1 MAKALFLSLPA
12 HGHTNPTLP
21 LVQELVAR
29 GERVT
34 YYSIESFRSA
44 VAATGATFRPYR
56 NVFLSD
62 MHGIPERMD
71 ELVWLFTRTSD
82 ELLGEQLEEWRAE
95 GADYV
100 ITDSLAPWGQWAG
113 EILGLPVV
121 TSVSTFAFN
130 RKVLAFGVSK
140 GVRPSSARM
149 LFSKLRYMAKAL
161 GLLRTLRRRHRVKGP
176 GLIGTMFGRSR
187 LNIVYTSQ
195 YFQPCADTFDGS
207 YLFVG
212 PSLRAR
218 ADRPDFAWDTLRS
231 PLVYVSLG
239 TIFNT
244 DASFYRTCFRAFQSF
259 DAQVLMSVGRDVA
272 IDSLGP
278 VPTNIIVT
286 PHVPQLEVLER
297 ASAFVTHGGMNSVS
311 ESLFYGVPMVVIPQ
325 MGEQAIIGRR
335 VEELGAGL
343 YLAKAEV
350 TSDLL
355 RDRVR
360 RVLTEDGFR
369 QRAGLVRDS
378 FMRAGG
384 VARAAT
390 AIMELAAARTLR

>member
-1 MAKALFLSLPA
+1 MAKVLFLSLPA

-21 LVQELVAR
+21 LVRELADR
-29 GERVT
+29 GETVI
-34 YYSIESFRSA
+34 YYSIDAFRSA
-44 VAATGATFRPYR
+44 VTATGAHFRPYR
-56 NVFLSD
+56 NAFLSD
-62 MHGIPERMD
+62 MRSIPGRMD

-121 TSVSTFAFN
+121 TSISTFAFN
-130 RKVLAFGVSK
+130 RKVLAFGVSR
-140 GVRPSSARM
+140 GIRPSSARM
-149 LFSKLRYMAKAL
+149 FFSKLRYMIKAA
-161 GLLRTLRRRHRVKGP
+161 GLSRTLRRRHRVKGP

-187 LNIVYTSQ
+187 LNVVYTSR
-195 YFQPCADTFDGS
+195 YFQPCADTFDDS

-212 PSLRAR
+212 PSIRAR
-218 ADRPDFAWDTLRS
+218 SDHPDFAWGALRP

-259 DAQVLMSVGRDVA
+259 EAQVLVSVGHDVA
-272 IDSLGP
+272 IESLGP
-278 VPTNIIVT
+278 IPANVIVA
-286 PHVPQLEVLER
+286 PHVPQLEVLQR
-297 ASAFVTHGGMNSVS
+297 ASVFVTHGGMNSVS
-311 ESLFYGVPMVVIPQ
+311 ESLYYGVPMVVIPQ
-325 MGEQAIIGRR
+325 MGEQAIVGRR

-360 RVLTEDGFR
+360 RVLTEDVFE

-378 FMRAGG
+378 FLRAGG

-390 AIMELAAARTLR
+390 AIVELSAARAPR